1 MLLNNFHLMR
11 KTKKIIDIIAYIESL
26 DITAD
31 EATRLISEIEGNTYR
46 EDEGEEPEDLY
57 DRMEAEN

>member
-1 MLLNNFHLMR
+1 MK
-11 KTKKIIDIIAYIESL
+11 KTQKILDILAFIESL

-46 EDEGEEPEDLY
+46 EDEWEEPEDLY
-57 DRMEAEN
+57 DRMESENWQY